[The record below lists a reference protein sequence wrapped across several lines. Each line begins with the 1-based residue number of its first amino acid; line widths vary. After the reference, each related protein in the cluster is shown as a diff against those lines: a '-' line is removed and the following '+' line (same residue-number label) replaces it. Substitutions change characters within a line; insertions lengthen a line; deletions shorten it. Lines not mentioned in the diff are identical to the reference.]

1 MHFVRDNQTSVKAI
15 KDNVQTKMDIAHDNM
30 HFHRILD
37 LEDRES
43 ESPG

>member
-15 KDNVQTKMDIAHDNM
+15 KDNVQTNMDIAHDNM

-43 ESPG
+43 KPPG